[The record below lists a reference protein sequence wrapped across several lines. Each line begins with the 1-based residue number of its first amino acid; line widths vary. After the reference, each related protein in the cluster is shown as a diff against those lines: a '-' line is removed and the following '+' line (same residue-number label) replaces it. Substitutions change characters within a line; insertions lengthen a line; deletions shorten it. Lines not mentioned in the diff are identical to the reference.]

1 MNTTLPR
8 LSPRLITTREAA
20 ELLHVSPRTIVKWID
35 NDAIPYLRL
44 PQAGKRQE
52 YRIPLAALLKSLGG
66 NYDLAAE
73 LRALDAASLEAGVT
87 DEGVLAALDE
97 LDEPTS

>member
-1 MNTTLPR
+1 METTLPR
-8 LSPRLITTREAA
+8 LSPRLVTTKEAA
-20 ELLHVSPRTIVKWID
+20 DLLHVSPRTIVKWID

-44 PQAGKRQE
+44 PQVGKRQE

-73 LRALDAASLEAGVT
+73 LRALDAASLEAGIT
-87 DEGVLAALDE
+87 DEDVLAVLNEVGDA
-97 LDEPTS
+97 TS

>member
-1 MNTTLPR
+1 MESTLPR
-8 LSPRLITTREAA
+8 LSPRLITTKEAA

-44 PQAGKRQE
+44 PQVGARKE

-73 LRALDAASLEAGVT
+73 LRVLDAAALEAGVT
-87 DEGVLAALDE
+87 DEDVLATLDE
-97 LDEPTS
+97 DVDSTS

>member
-1 MNTTLPR
+1 MESTLPK
-8 LSPRLITTREAA
+8 LSPRLITTKEAA

-35 NDAIPYLRL
+35 NEAIPYLRL
-44 PQAGKRQE
+44 PQVGERKE
-52 YRIPLAALLKSLGG
+52 YRIPLAGLLKSLGG

-87 DEGVLAALDE
+87 DEDVLAALDE
-97 LDEPTS
+97 VGDSTQ